1 MLDYTDEQVKVLN
14 AHRGAELAQ
23 QATGC
28 CDATREKIAALLEA
42 DSRSTAVDQRAVDLL
57 RDCEEFVRHAA
68 QKAAPNGRAPEVYAR
83 LIAFLRPHKD
93 T

>member
-1 MLDYTDEQVKVLN
+1 MSRDNEPLT
-14 AHRGAELAQ
+14 AEAQ
-23 QATGC
+23 EAIT
-28 CDATREKIAALLEA
+28 LLK
-42 DSRSTAVDQRAVDLL
+42 
-57 RDCEEFVRHAA
+57 DCEEFVRHAA